1 MMLGPHKSNRS
12 ERWRPGLASAIAVGL
27 SILAV
32 QSCAP
37 QRPYRKPIP
46 GVGAKPQPTPAP
58 MPSPPTSLPDVEPSS
73 RSIPPDPK
81 IREQDL
87 KTNEKVQPSIT
98 TSKET
103 PPTTSKEGPP
113 TVAAPET
120 LAPAKPP
127 VAGDSSLLAKII
139 PGTPPQRAASL
150 RLSEEARKLID
161 SGEYAKALSRLE
173 RAIALDSTNAYGHF
187 LLAKTQ
193 FGLRRYKDS
202 LNFLEVAESR
212 LGGEPFWL
220 SEVYALEGEN
230 YRALGMA
237 ERAEESYAKALAIN
251 PDNRTAAEALSA
263 KQSQTQP
270 AQR

>member
-1 MMLGPHKSNRS
+1 MMLGPNKSNQS
-12 ERWRPGLASAIAVGL
+12 ERWRPGLARSIAVGL
-27 SILAV
+27 FILAV

-37 QRPYRKPIP
+37 QRPYRKPVP
-46 GVGAKPQPTPAP
+46 GVVARPQPTPAP

-87 KTNEKVQPSIT
+87 KTEKVQPSIT
-98 TSKET
+98 TSKEM
-103 PPTTSKEGPP
+103 PPP
-113 TVAAPET
+113 VAPPET

-127 VAGDSSLLAKII
+127 VADDSSLLAKII

-263 KQSQTQP
+263 KQSQAQP

>member
-1 MMLGPHKSNRS
+1 MMLGPNKLNQS
-12 ERWRPGLASAIAVGL
+12 ERWRPGLASAIAVAL
-27 SILAV
+27 CTLAV

-37 QRPYRKPIP
+37 QRPYRRPVP
-46 GVGAKPQPTPAP
+46 GAVAKPQPIPAP
-58 MPSPPTSLPDVEPSS
+58 MPSPPTSSPDTEPSS
-73 RSIPPDPK
+73 RPIPPDPK

-87 KTNEKVQPSIT
+87 KTNEKVQPSIM

-103 PPTTSKEGPP
+103 LPPIAT
-113 TVAAPET
+113 PEI
-120 LAPAKPP
+120 LAPPKPP
-127 VAGDSSLLAKII
+127 IADDSSLLAKII

-202 LNFLEVAESR
+202 LNFLEVAEAR

-230 YRALGMA
+230 YRALGMT

-251 PDNRTAAEALSA
+251 PDNRTAVEALSP
-263 KQSQTQP
+263 KQSQTRP

>member
-1 MMLGPHKSNRS
+1 MMLASTRLHQPGKP
-12 ERWRPGLASAIAVGL
+12 RPQLAIAMVLGL
-27 SILAV
+27 CILAV

-37 QRPYRKPIP
+37 QRPYRRPVP
-46 GVGAKPQPTPAP
+46 TAAAKPQPEPAP
-58 MPSPPTSLPDVEPSS
+58 IPSPPTSELSN

-87 KTNEKVQPSIT
+87 KANEKVLQPSIT
-98 TSKET
+98 TSKEVPPPIAPPET
-103 PPTTSKEGPP
+103 PP
-113 TVAAPET
+113 
-120 LAPAKPP
+120 PAKPP
-127 VAGDSSLLAKII
+127 LVDDSSLLAKII

-150 RLSEEARKLID
+150 RLSEEARKLLE
-161 SGEYAKALSRLE
+161 SGDYSRALSRLE
-173 RAIALDSTNAYGHF
+173 RAIAIDSTNAYGHF

-193 FGLRRYKDS
+193 FGLKHYQDS
-202 LNFLEVAESR
+202 LNFLDVAESR

-220 SEVYALEGEN
+220 AEVYALKGEN

-251 PDNRTAAEALSA
+251 PDNRTATEALFH
-263 KQSQTQP
+263 KQSGTQP

>member
-1 MMLGPHKSNRS
+1 MMLGPNKSNPS
-12 ERWRPGLASAIAVGL
+12 ERLQPGLASAIALGL
-27 SILAV
+27 FILAV

-37 QRPYRKPIP
+37 QRPYRKPVP
-46 GVGAKPQPTPAP
+46 GVVAKPQPTPAP
-58 MPSPPTSLPDVEPSS
+58 MPSPPTSLPEAEPS

-87 KTNEKVQPSIT
+87 KTNEKVRPSIT

-103 PPTTSKEGPP
+103 PPS
-113 TVAAPET
+113 VASPEIF
-120 LAPAKPP
+120 APAKPP
-127 VAGDSSLLAKII
+127 VADDSSLLAKII

>member
-1 MMLGPHKSNRS
+1 
-12 ERWRPGLASAIAVGL
+12 
-27 SILAV
+27 LAV

-37 QRPYRKPIP
+37 QRPYRRPVP
-46 GVGAKPQPTPAP
+46 ASAAKPQPAPAP
-58 MPSPPTSLPDVEPSS
+58 MPTPPTSPDAEPSS

-87 KTNEKVQPSIT
+87 KTNDKVQPSIT

-103 PPTTSKEGPP
+103 TPPIAP
-113 TVAAPET
+113 PET
-120 LAPAKPP
+120 LTPAKPP
-127 VAGDSSLLAKII
+127 ITDDSSLLAKII

-150 RLSEEARKLID
+150 RLSEEARKLLD

-173 RAIALDSTNAYGHF
+173 RAIAIDSSNAYGHF

-193 FGLRRYKDS
+193 FGLKRYKDS
-202 LNFLEVAESR
+202 LNFLDVAESR

-220 SEVYALEGEN
+220 SEVYALKGEN
-230 YRALGMA
+230 FRALGMA
-237 ERAEESYAKALAIN
+237 EQAEESYAKALAIN
-251 PDNRTAAEALSA
+251 PDNRTAAEALFQ
-263 KQSQTQP
+263 QSGSQP

>member
-1 MMLGPHKSNRS
+1 MMLGPNKLNQS
-12 ERWRPGLASAIAVGL
+12 ERWRPGLASAIAVAL
-27 SILAV
+27 CTLVV

-37 QRPYRKPIP
+37 QRPYRRPVP
-46 GVGAKPQPTPAP
+46 GAVAKPQPIPAP
-58 MPSPPTSLPDVEPSS
+58 MPSPPTSSPDTEPSS
-73 RSIPPDPK
+73 RPIPPDPK

-87 KTNEKVQPSIT
+87 KTNEKVQPSIM

-103 PPTTSKEGPP
+103 LPPIAT
-113 TVAAPET
+113 PEI
-120 LAPAKPP
+120 LAPPKPP
-127 VAGDSSLLAKII
+127 IADDSSLLAKII

-202 LNFLEVAESR
+202 LNFLEVAEAR

-230 YRALGMA
+230 YRALGMT

-251 PDNRTAAEALSA
+251 PDNRTAVEALSP
-263 KQSQTQP
+263 KQSQTRP

>member
-1 MMLGPHKSNRS
+1 MMLGPNKSNQS

-27 SILAV
+27 SILAA

-37 QRPYRKPIP
+37 QRPYRRPVP
-46 GVGAKPQPTPAP
+46 GVAAKPQPTPAP
-58 MPSPPTSLPDVEPSS
+58 MPSPPASSADAEPSS

-103 PPTTSKEGPP
+103 PPP
-113 TVAAPET
+113 VAPPET

-127 VAGDSSLLAKII
+127 VADDSSLLAKII

-251 PDNRTAAEALSA
+251 PDNRTAAEALSP

>member
-1 MMLGPHKSNRS
+1 MCDPNNQSAR
-12 ERWRPGLASAIAVGL
+12 RRPAVAIAIAVVL
-27 SILAV
+27 CILAV

-37 QRPYRKPIP
+37 QRPYRRPVP
-46 GVGAKPQPTPAP
+46 SAAAKPQPTPAP
-58 MPSPPTSLPDVEPSS
+58 MPSPPTSSPDAEPSS

-87 KTNEKVQPSIT
+87 KTNEKMQPPIT

-103 PPTTSKEGPP
+103 PAP
-113 TVAAPET
+113 VAPPET

-127 VAGDSSLLAKII
+127 VGDDSSLLAKII

-237 ERAEESYAKALAIN
+237 ERADESYAKALAIN
-251 PDNRTAAEALSA
+251 PDNRTAAEALSP

>member
-1 MMLGPHKSNRS
+1 MMLGPNKLNQS
-12 ERWRPGLASAIAVGL
+12 ERWRPGLASAIAVAL
-27 SILAV
+27 CTLAV

-37 QRPYRKPIP
+37 QRPYRRPVP
-46 GVGAKPQPTPAP
+46 GTVAKPQPIPAP
-58 MPSPPTSLPDVEPSS
+58 MPSPPTSSPDTEPSS

-87 KTNEKVQPSIT
+87 KTNEKVQPSIM

-103 PPTTSKEGPP
+103 LPPIAT
-113 TVAAPET
+113 PEI
-120 LAPAKPP
+120 LAPPKPP
-127 VAGDSSLLAKII
+127 IADDSSLLAKII

-202 LNFLEVAESR
+202 LNFLEVAEAR

-220 SEVYALEGEN
+220 SEVYALQGEN

-251 PDNRTAAEALSA
+251 PDNRTAVEALSA
-263 KQSQTQP
+263 KQSQTRP

>member
-1 MMLGPHKSNRS
+1 MMLGPNKLNQS
-12 ERWRPGLASAIAVGL
+12 ERWRPGLASAIAVAL
-27 SILAV
+27 CTLAV

-37 QRPYRKPIP
+37 QRPYRRPVP
-46 GVGAKPQPTPAP
+46 GAVAKPQPTPAP
-58 MPSPPTSLPDVEPSS
+58 MPSPPTSSPDIEPSS

-87 KTNEKVQPSIT
+87 KTNEKVQPSIM

-103 PPTTSKEGPP
+103 PPPIAPP
-113 TVAAPET
+113 EI
-120 LAPAKPP
+120 LAPPKPP
-127 VAGDSSLLAKII
+127 VADDSSLLAKII

-202 LNFLEVAESR
+202 LNFLEVAEAR

-251 PDNRTAAEALSA
+251 PDNRTAAEALSP

>member
-1 MMLGPHKSNRS
+1 MMLGPNKSNPS
-12 ERWRPGLASAIAVGL
+12 ERLQPGLASAIAVGL
-27 SILAV
+27 FILAV

-37 QRPYRKPIP
+37 QRPYRKPVP
-46 GVGAKPQPTPAP
+46 GVVAKPQPTPAP
-58 MPSPPTSLPDVEPSS
+58 MPSPPTSLPDAEPS

-87 KTNEKVQPSIT
+87 KTNEKVRPSIT

-103 PPTTSKEGPP
+103 PPSVAPP
-113 TVAAPET
+113 EI

-127 VAGDSSLLAKII
+127 VADDSSLLAKII

-161 SGEYAKALSRLE
+161 RGEYAKALSRLE

>member
-1 MMLGPHKSNRS
+1 MMLRSNKLNQS
-12 ERWRPGLASAIAVGL
+12 EKRRPDLAIATAVAL
-27 SILAV
+27 CILAV

-37 QRPYRKPIP
+37 QRPYRRPVP
-46 GVGAKPQPTPAP
+46 ASAAKPQPAPAP
-58 MPSPPTSLPDVEPSS
+58 MPTPPDAEPNS

-87 KTNEKVQPSIT
+87 KTNEKVQPPIT
-98 TSKET
+98 TSKDT
-103 PPTTSKEGPP
+103 PPPIAP
-113 TVAAPET
+113 PET
-120 LAPAKPP
+120 LTPAKPP
-127 VAGDSSLLAKII
+127 VADDSSLLAKII

-150 RLSEEARKLID
+150 RLSEEARKLLD

-173 RAIALDSTNAYGHF
+173 RAIAIDSTNAYGHF

-193 FGLRRYKDS
+193 FGLKRYQDS
-202 LNFLEVAESR
+202 LNFLDVAESR

-220 SEVYALEGEN
+220 SEVHALKGEN
-230 YRALGMA
+230 FRALGMA

-251 PDNRTAAEALSA
+251 PDNRTAAEALSH
-263 KQSQTQP
+263 KQSGTQP

>member
-1 MMLGPHKSNRS
+1 MMLPSNNSNRPEKS
-12 ERWRPGLASAIAVGL
+12 CPRLVTPIVVALCM
-27 SILAV
+27 LAV

-37 QRPYRKPIP
+37 QRPYRRPLP
-46 GVGAKPQPTPAP
+46 TAAAKPQPVPAP
-58 MPSPPTSLPDVEPSS
+58 MPTPPTPSLDSEPSS

-87 KTNEKVQPSIT
+87 KTNESVQPSI
-98 TSKET
+98 SAAKET
-103 PPTTSKEGPP
+103 PAPIAP
-113 TVAAPET
+113 PET
-120 LAPAKPP
+120 FTPTKPL
-127 VAGDSSLLAKII
+127 VADDSSLLAKIV
-139 PGTPPQRAASL
+139 PGTPPQRAVSL
-150 RLSEEARKLID
+150 RLSDEARKLID

-212 LGGEPFWL
+212 LAAEPFWL
-220 SEVYALEGEN
+220 SEVYALRGEN
-230 YRALGMA
+230 FRALGMA

-251 PDNRTAAEALSA
+251 PENRTAAEALSLN
-263 KQSQTQP
+263 QSQTQP
-270 AQR
+270 SQR

>member
-1 MMLGPHKSNRS
+1 MMLGPNKLNQS
-12 ERWRPGLASAIAVGL
+12 ERWRPGLASAIAVAL
-27 SILAV
+27 CTLAV

-37 QRPYRKPIP
+37 QRPYRRPVP
-46 GVGAKPQPTPAP
+46 GTVAKPQPIPAP
-58 MPSPPTSLPDVEPSS
+58 MPSPPTSSPDTEPNS
-73 RSIPPDPK
+73 RPIPPDPK

-87 KTNEKVQPSIT
+87 KTNEKVQPSIM

-103 PPTTSKEGPP
+103 LPPIAT
-113 TVAAPET
+113 PEI
-120 LAPAKPP
+120 LAPPKPP
-127 VAGDSSLLAKII
+127 IADDSSLLAKII

-202 LNFLEVAESR
+202 LNFLEVAEAR

-220 SEVYALEGEN
+220 SEVYALQGEN
-230 YRALGMA
+230 YRALGMT

-251 PDNRTAAEALSA
+251 PDNRTAVEALSA
-263 KQSQTQP
+263 KQSQTRP

>member
-1 MMLGPHKSNRS
+1 MLGSNKSSQS
-12 ERWRPGLASAIAVGL
+12 ETQRTGLAIGIAVAVC
-27 SILAV
+27 ILAV

-37 QRPYRKPIP
+37 QRPYRRPVP
-46 GVGAKPQPTPAP
+46 SAAAKPQPTPAP
-58 MPSPPTSLPDVEPSS
+58 MPSPPSSSPDAEPSS
-73 RSIPPDPK
+73 RSLPADPK

-98 TSKET
+98 TSKEI
-103 PPTTSKEGPP
+103 PPPIASPE
-113 TVAAPET
+113 AAV
-120 LAPAKPP
+120 PAKPP
-127 VAGDSSLLAKII
+127 LADDSSLLAKII

-150 RLSEEARKLID
+150 RLSEEGRKLID

-193 FGLRRYKDS
+193 FGLKRYKDS

-212 LGGEPFWL
+212 LGAEPFWL
-220 SEVYALEGEN
+220 SEVYALKGEN
-230 YRALGMA
+230 FRALGMA
-237 ERAEESYAKALAIN
+237 ERAEESYAQALAIN
-251 PDNRTAAEALSA
+251 PDNRLAAEALSL
-263 KQSQTQP
+263 KRSETQP